1 MYRVRVEGKNP
12 SRLGSGEREC
22 VGVFVLRWHGLKKRE
37 ERVSPSVT
45 GMLSLWALTPAP
57 FLLSYS
63 RRLPSSSPP
72 SPALR
77 CAALLLSCSLLQLSQ
92 PQRLPAIHPLLS
104 ACELLC
110 GGGGCQGLW
119 CCYSQ
124 QETIQKNT
132 HRHEWS
138 SFRW

>member
-12 SRLGSGEREC
+12 SWLGSGEREC

-57 FLLSYS
+57 FLLSSS
-63 RRLPSSSPP
+63 RRLPPSSPP
-72 SPALR
+72 SPALP
-77 CAALLLSCSLLQLSQ
+77 CAALLSCSFRS
-92 PQRLPAIHPLLS
+92 PS
-104 ACELLC
+104 ACLQSTPRYLSVSC
-110 GGGGCQGLW
+110 SVGGGGGGCCQGLW